1 MFKAEINQQVLENQ
15 RQMLRAA
22 MVADSEM
29 GDRLREVIA
38 EEMKKA
44 RNRIVGQIKFDN
56 GDPRGMAHAIRRT
69 VYKELLG
76 GSVWIPSPKTPLKGS
91 RSNYEPPRKLR
102 PGQRGGNRRLR
113 SQRTDDIM
121 HYGPLDRGWILRM
134 VNAGTRP
141 RYANGRNGKW
151 GKSGG
156 NRTFFKLQ
164 EQGDYYRG
172 SIGARNFFG
181 TIGNRELETALN
193 NLSKMINE
201 EFKKLFKN

>member
-1 MFKAEINQQVLENQ
+1 MFKAEINHQVLENQ

-69 VYKELLG
+69 VYKNLLG
-76 GSVWIPSPKTPLKGS
+76 GSVWIPSPKTPKNGS

-113 SQRTDDIM
+113 SERTDDIM

-141 RYANGRNGKW
+141 RYANGRNGNW

-181 TIGNRELETALN
+181 TIGNRELDTALS

>member
-1 MFKAEINQQVLENQ
+1 MFKAEINHQVLENYL
-15 RQMLRAA
+15 QMLRAA

-69 VYKELLG
+69 VYKNLLG
-76 GSVWIPSPKTPLKGS
+76 GSVWIPSPKTPKKGS
-91 RSNYEPPRKLR
+91 RSDYEPPRKLR

-113 SQRTDDIM
+113 SQRTDDVM

-141 RYANGRNGKW
+141 RYANGRNGNW

-181 TIGNRELETALN
+181 TIGNRELDIALS

>member
-29 GDRLREVIA
+29 GNRLREVIA

-69 VYKELLG
+69 VYKNLLG
-76 GSVWIPSPKTPLKGS
+76 GSVWIPSPKTPKKGS

-181 TIGNRELETALN
+181 TIGNRELDIALN